1 MGFFKGPAYSP
12 NRLFSLD
19 LLRGLDMLLLTI
31 IGPLVRGFNA
41 SWKLPEGFMG
51 QFRHGWECFTL
62 WDIIMPLFIFMCGA
76 AIPFALPKRLTDGK
90 AGWPYWRHVLGRVAL
105 LWFCGMLVQG
115 NLCSLDPLK
124 IKVFSNTLQSI
135 AVGYLATAVVLLIP
149 CRRIRIA
156 IPVALTV
163 LYGLLLHFGGDYTP
177 QGNFTVRFD
186 RVVFG
191 WFLPA
196 NNDVFAYL
204 SNAKAT
210 TIYTWVLPSMMFAV
224 MTLCGFHA
232 TEILKSG
239 LGKWRK
245 AGALAIYGGGM
256 EIAGWVLAIWV
267 PVIKPIYTVSFTLQA
282 MGWCTLALA
291 LLYVI
296 TDIWQMRKGMGLV
309 ILFGQFALTA
319 YLVSH
324 PPFVPALQA
333 LAKSL
338 SQGLPML
345 FGTTPQPFLVQV
357 TTALCLIFA
366 LLVRR
371 AVKSRE

>member
-31 IGPLVRGFNA
+31 IGPLVRGFDA
-41 SWKLPEGFMG
+41 SWKLPDGFMG

-115 NLCSLDPLK
+115 NLCTLDPVK

-135 AVGYLATAVVLLIP
+135 AVGYLATAIVLLIP
-149 CRRIRIA
+149 CRKIRIA
-156 IPVALTV
+156 IPVVLTV
-163 LYGLLLHFGGDYTP
+163 LYGLLLHFCGDYTP
-177 QGNFTVRFD
+177 QGNFTVPFD

-196 NNDVFAYL
+196 NNDVFGYL

-239 LGKWRK
+239 FGKWQK

-324 PPFVPALQA
+324 APFAPALQA

-338 SQGLPML
+338 SQGLPMI
-345 FGTTPQPFLVQV
+345 FGTTPQPFLLQV
-357 TTALCLIFA
+357 TTALCLTFA